1 MVLSGLQRV
10 PSFQEARSVLYGGLE
25 RKVHPGYVNVYC
37 VFDLSVVV
45 RCRVEEGSQ
54 QVSRGASAWF

>member
-1 MVLSGLQRV
+1 MVLSGLLSV

-25 RKVHPGYVNVYC
+25 RKVHPSYVIVYC
-37 VFDLSVVV
+37 VFNLSVVV

-54 QVSRGASAWF
+54 QLSRGVSAWF